1 VAHRVNF
8 DPCHRRG
15 HDRLPASHAGWQQGE
30 DIMEISRI
38 LWPTDFSENAA
49 KALPL
54 VTELTQKFGA
64 EIHILYVMKDYP
76 AFGASYG
83 QFDPDELK
91 KMQEW
96 EKQTAESRLSEICEQ
111 FLNEC
116 PLYIRHI
123 AIGEPAKEI
132 LKIIASQKIDMVVMT
147 NKGSEGHFDFGSVAE
162 RVLKCT
168 TVPVVMVPA

>member
-1 VAHRVNF
+1 
-8 DPCHRRG
+8 
-15 HDRLPASHAGWQQGE
+15 
-30 DIMEISRI
+30 MEISRI
-38 LWPTDFSENAA
+38 LWPTDFSENAG
-49 KALPL
+49 KALSL
-54 VTELTQKFGA
+54 VTQLSQKFGA

-96 EKQTAESRLSEICEQ
+96 EKQTADSRLGEICEK

-123 AIGEPAKEI
+123 AVGEPAKEI
-132 LKIIASQKIDMVVMT
+132 LKVIAKEKIDLVVMA
-147 NKGSEGHFDFGSVAE
+147 NRGSEGHFNFGSVSE

-168 TVPVVMVPA
+168 TVPLVTVPV

>member
-1 VAHRVNF
+1 
-8 DPCHRRG
+8 
-15 HDRLPASHAGWQQGE
+15 
-30 DIMEISRI
+30 MEISRI
-38 LWPTDFSENAA
+38 LWPTDFSENAG
-49 KALPL
+49 KALSL
-54 VTELTQKFGA
+54 VTQLSQKFGA

-96 EKQTAESRLSEICEQ
+96 EKQTAESRLGEICEK

-123 AIGEPAKEI
+123 AVGEPAKEI
-132 LKIIASQKIDMVVMT
+132 LKIIAQEKIDLVVMA
-147 NKGSEGHFDFGSVAE
+147 NRGSEGHFNFGSVAE

-168 TVPVVMVPA
+168 TVPVVMIPV

>member
-1 VAHRVNF
+1 M
-8 DPCHRRG
+8 G
-15 HDRLPASHAGWQQGE
+15 
-30 DIMEISRI
+30 ISRI
-38 LWPTDFSENAA
+38 LWPTDFSENAG

-54 VTELTQKFGA
+54 VTELAQKFGA

-83 QFDPDELK
+83 QFDPEELK

-96 EKQTAESRLSEICEQ
+96 EKQTAESRLSEICDK

-123 AIGEPAKEI
+123 AVGEPANVVLIDPARVAKVDRA
-132 LKIIASQKIDMVVMT
+132 ASASLSRNNPYHGRLLPDLDIEGDGVV
-147 NKGSEGHFDFGSVAE
+147 GCE
-162 RVLKCT
+162 RVS
-168 TVPVVMVPA
+168 

>member
-1 VAHRVNF
+1 
-8 DPCHRRG
+8 
-15 HDRLPASHAGWQQGE
+15 
-30 DIMEISRI
+30 MEISRI
-38 LWPTDFSENAA
+38 LWPTDFSANAA

-54 VTELTQKFGA
+54 VTALTQKFGA

-76 AFGASYG
+76 AFGAYYG
-83 QFDPDELK
+83 QFDPEELK

-96 EKQTAESRLSEICEQ
+96 EKQTAESRLNEICDT

-123 AIGEPAKEI
+123 AVGEPAKEI
-132 LKIIASQKIDMVVMT
+132 LKVIADQKIDMVVMT

-168 TVPVVMVPA
+168 TIPVVMVPV

>member
-1 VAHRVNF
+1 M
-8 DPCHRRG
+8 
-15 HDRLPASHAGWQQGE
+15 
-30 DIMEISRI
+30 IMGISRI
-38 LWPTDFSENAA
+38 LWPTDFSENAG

-54 VTELTQKFGA
+54 VTDLAQKFGA

-83 QFDPDELK
+83 QFDPEELK

-96 EKQTAESRLSEICEQ
+96 EKQTAESRLTEICDT

-123 AIGEPAKEI
+123 AVGEPAKEI
-132 LKIIASQKIDMVVMT
+132 LKVIAQEKIDIVVMA
-147 NKGSEGHFDFGSVAE
+147 NRGSEGHFNFGSVAE

-168 TVPVVMVPA
+168 TVPVVTIPV

>member
-1 VAHRVNF
+1 
-8 DPCHRRG
+8 
-15 HDRLPASHAGWQQGE
+15 
-30 DIMEISRI
+30 
-38 LWPTDFSENAA
+38 
-49 KALPL
+49 
-54 VTELTQKFGA
+54 
-64 EIHILYVMKDYP
+64 LYVMKDYP

-96 EKQTAESRLSEICEQ
+96 EKQTAGSRLTEICDK

-123 AIGEPAKEI
+123 AVGEPAKEI
-132 LKIIASQKIDMVVMT
+132 LKIIADQKINIVVMA
-147 NKGSEGHFDFGSVAE
+147 NRGSEGHFNFGSVAE

-168 TVPVVMVPA
+168 TVPVVMIPV

>member
-1 VAHRVNF
+1 MGIN
-8 DPCHRRG
+8 
-15 HDRLPASHAGWQQGE
+15 
-30 DIMEISRI
+30 RI
-38 LWPTDFSENAA
+38 LWPTDFSENAG
-49 KALPL
+49 KALSM
-54 VTELTQKFGA
+54 VTELAQKFGA

-83 QFDPDELK
+83 QFDPEELI

-96 EKQTAESRLSEICEQ
+96 EKQTAESRLGEICDK

-123 AIGEPAKEI
+123 AVGEPAKEI
-132 LKIIASQKIDMVVMT
+132 LKIIAQEKIDVVVMA
-147 NKGSEGHFDFGSVAE
+147 NRGSEGHFNFGSVAE

-168 TVPVVMVPA
+168 TAPVFMIPV

>member
-1 VAHRVNF
+1 
-8 DPCHRRG
+8 
-15 HDRLPASHAGWQQGE
+15 
-30 DIMEISRI
+30 MEISRI

-54 VTELTQKFGA
+54 VTELAQKFGA

-91 KMQEW
+91 KMQAW
-96 EKQTAESRLSEICEQ
+96 EEETAGTRLTEICDK

-132 LKIIASQKIDMVVMT
+132 LKIIADQKINIVVMA
-147 NKGSEGHFDFGSVAE
+147 NRGSEGHFNFGSVAE

-168 TVPVVMVPA
+168 TVPVVMIPV

>member
-1 VAHRVNF
+1 MGFN
-8 DPCHRRG
+8 
-15 HDRLPASHAGWQQGE
+15 
-30 DIMEISRI
+30 RI
-38 LWPTDFSENAA
+38 LWPTDLSENAG

-54 VTELTQKFGA
+54 VTELAQQFGA
-64 EIHILYVMKDYP
+64 EIHILYVMRDYP

-83 QFDPDELK
+83 QFDPEELK

-96 EKQTAESRLSEICEQ
+96 EKQTAEARLSEICEK

-123 AIGEPAKEI
+123 AVGEPAKEI
-132 LKIIASQKIDMVVMT
+132 LKIIAQQKIDVVVMA
-147 NKGSEGHFDFGSVAE
+147 NRGSEGHFNFGSVAE

-168 TVPVVMVPA
+168 TVPVFMIPV

>member
-1 VAHRVNF
+1 
-8 DPCHRRG
+8 
-15 HDRLPASHAGWQQGE
+15 
-30 DIMEISRI
+30 MEISRI
-38 LWPTDFSENAA
+38 LWPTDFSENAG
-49 KALPL
+49 KALSL
-54 VTELTQKFGA
+54 VTQLSQKFGA

-96 EKQTAESRLSEICEQ
+96 EKQTADSRLGEICEK

-123 AIGEPAKEI
+123 AVGEPAKEI
-132 LKIIASQKIDMVVMT
+132 LKIIAKEKIDLVVMA
-147 NKGSEGHFDFGSVAE
+147 NRGSEGHFNFGSVAE

-168 TVPVVMVPA
+168 TVPVVMIPV

>member
-1 VAHRVNF
+1 
-8 DPCHRRG
+8 
-15 HDRLPASHAGWQQGE
+15 
-30 DIMEISRI
+30 MEISRI

-54 VTELTQKFGA
+54 VTELAQKFGA

-76 AFGASYG
+76 AFGAYYG

-96 EKQTAESRLSEICEQ
+96 EKQTAGSRLTEICDK

-123 AIGEPAKEI
+123 AVGEPAKEI
-132 LKIIASQKIDMVVMT
+132 LKIIADQKINIIVMA
-147 NKGSEGHFDFGSVAE
+147 NRGSEGHFNFGSVAE

-168 TVPVVMVPA
+168 TVPVVMIPV

>member
-1 VAHRVNF
+1 M
-8 DPCHRRG
+8 
-15 HDRLPASHAGWQQGE
+15 QIQ
-30 DIMEISRI
+30 RI

-49 KALPL
+49 AALPL
-54 VTELTQKFGA
+54 VTQLSQKFGA

-76 AFGASYG
+76 AFGAHYG
-83 QFDPDELK
+83 QFDPEEWK

-96 EKQTAESRLSEICEQ
+96 EKKTAEGRLAEICDK

-123 AIGEPAKEI
+123 AVGEPAKEI
-132 LKIIASQKIDMVVMT
+132 LRVIEREKIDLVVMAT
-147 NKGSEGHFDFGSVAE
+147 RGSEGHFNFGSVAE

-168 TVPVVMVPA
+168 TVPVVMIPV

>member
-1 VAHRVNF
+1 M
-8 DPCHRRG
+8 G
-15 HDRLPASHAGWQQGE
+15 
-30 DIMEISRI
+30 ISRI
-38 LWPTDFSENAA
+38 LWPTDFSENAG

-54 VTELTQKFGA
+54 VTDLAQKFGA

-83 QFDPDELK
+83 QFDPEELK

-96 EKQTAESRLSEICEQ
+96 EKQTADSRLSEICEK

-123 AIGEPAKEI
+123 AVGEPAKEI
-132 LKIIASQKIDMVVMT
+132 LKIIAQEKIDIVVMA
-147 NKGSEGHFDFGSVAE
+147 NRGSEGHFNFGSVAE

-168 TVPVVMVPA
+168 TVPVCMIPV

>member
-1 VAHRVNF
+1 M
-8 DPCHRRG
+8 G
-15 HDRLPASHAGWQQGE
+15 
-30 DIMEISRI
+30 ISRI
-38 LWPTDFSENAA
+38 LWPTDFSENAG

-54 VTELTQKFGA
+54 VTELAQKFGA

-96 EKQTAESRLSEICEQ
+96 EKQTADSRLGEICEK

-123 AIGEPAKEI
+123 AVGEPAKEI
-132 LKIIASQKIDMVVMT
+132 LKVIAKEKIDLVVMA
-147 NKGSEGHFDFGSVAE
+147 NRGSEGHFNFGSVAE

-168 TVPVVMVPA
+168 TVPVVMIPV

>member
-1 VAHRVNF
+1 MQIN
-8 DPCHRRG
+8 
-15 HDRLPASHAGWQQGE
+15 
-30 DIMEISRI
+30 RI

-54 VTELTQKFGA
+54 VTELSRKFGA

-96 EKQTAESRLSEICEQ
+96 EKKTAETRLSEICDQ

-123 AIGEPAKEI
+123 GVGDPAKEI
-132 LKIIASQKIDMVVMT
+132 LKVIAAQKIDLVVLA
-147 NKGSEGHFDFGSVAE
+147 NRGSEGHFNFGSVSE

-168 TVPVVMVPA
+168 TVPVVTVPV

>member
-1 VAHRVNF
+1 
-8 DPCHRRG
+8 
-15 HDRLPASHAGWQQGE
+15 
-30 DIMEISRI
+30 MEITRI

-54 VTELTQKFGA
+54 VTSMTQKYGA

-83 QFDPDELK
+83 QFDPEDLK

-96 EKQTAESRLSEICEQ
+96 ERQTAESRLNEICDK

-123 AIGEPAKEI
+123 SVGEPAKEI
-132 LKIIASQKIDMVVMT
+132 LKLIEKEKIDMVIMT
-147 NKGSEGHFDFGSVAE
+147 NRGSEGHFDFGSVAE

-168 TVPVVMVPA
+168 SVPVLTVPV

>member
-1 VAHRVNF
+1 
-8 DPCHRRG
+8 
-15 HDRLPASHAGWQQGE
+15 
-30 DIMEISRI
+30 MEINRI

-54 VTELTQKFGA
+54 VTSLTQKYGA

-83 QFDPDELK
+83 QFDPEDLK
-91 KMQEW
+91 KMQAW
-96 EKQTAESRLSEICEQ
+96 EKQTADARLNEICDK

-123 AIGEPAKEI
+123 SIGEPAKEI
-132 LKIIASQKIDMVVMT
+132 LKLIEKEKIDMVVMASR
-147 NKGSEGHFDFGSVAE
+147 GSEGHFNFGSVAE

-168 TVPVVMVPA
+168 SVPVITIPV

>member
-1 VAHRVNF
+1 M
-8 DPCHRRG
+8 D
-15 HDRLPASHAGWQQGE
+15 
-30 DIMEISRI
+30 ISRI

-54 VTELTQKFGA
+54 VTDLAQKFGA

-96 EKQTAESRLSEICEQ
+96 EKQTAGSRLTEICDK

-123 AIGEPAKEI
+123 GVGEPAKEI
-132 LKIIASQKIDMVVMT
+132 LKIIADQKINIIVMA
-147 NKGSEGHFDFGSVAE
+147 NRGSEGHFNFGSVAE

-168 TVPVVMVPA
+168 TVPVVMIPV

>member
-1 VAHRVNF
+1 
-8 DPCHRRG
+8 
-15 HDRLPASHAGWQQGE
+15 
-30 DIMEISRI
+30 MEISRI

-54 VTELTQKFGA
+54 VTELAKKFGA

-83 QFDPDELK
+83 QFDPDDLK

-96 EKQTAESRLSEICEQ
+96 EKQTAGSRLTEICDK

-123 AIGEPAKEI
+123 SVGEPAKEI
-132 LKIIASQKIDMVVMT
+132 LKIIADQKINIIVMA
-147 NKGSEGHFDFGSVAE
+147 NRGSEAHFNFGSVAE
-162 RVLKCT
+162 RVLKST
-168 TVPVVMVPA
+168 TVPVVMIPV

>member
-1 VAHRVNF
+1 
-8 DPCHRRG
+8 
-15 HDRLPASHAGWQQGE
+15 
-30 DIMEISRI
+30 MEISRI
-38 LWPTDFSENAA
+38 LWPTDFSENAG
-49 KALPL
+49 KALSL
-54 VTELTQKFGA
+54 VTQLSQKFGA

-96 EKQTAESRLSEICEQ
+96 EKQTADSRLGEICDK

-123 AIGEPAKEI
+123 AVGEPAKEI
-132 LKIIASQKIDMVVMT
+132 LKIIAKEKIDLVVMA
-147 NKGSEGHFDFGSVAE
+147 NRGSEGHFNFGSVAE

-168 TVPVVMVPA
+168 TVPVVMIPV

>member
-1 VAHRVNF
+1 
-8 DPCHRRG
+8 
-15 HDRLPASHAGWQQGE
+15 
-30 DIMEISRI
+30 MEISRI

-54 VTELTQKFGA
+54 VTELAKKFGA

-83 QFDPDELK
+83 QFDPDDLK

-96 EKQTAESRLSEICEQ
+96 EKQTAGSRLTEICDK

-123 AIGEPAKEI
+123 AVGEPAKEI
-132 LKIIASQKIDMVVMT
+132 LKIIADQQINMIVMA
-147 NKGSEGHFDFGSVAE
+147 NRGSEGHFNFGSVAE
-162 RVLKCT
+162 RVLKST
-168 TVPVVMVPA
+168 TVPVVMIPV

>member
-1 VAHRVNF
+1 MEERA
-8 DPCHRRG
+8 
-15 HDRLPASHAGWQQGE
+15 
-30 DIMEISRI
+30 MEISRI
-38 LWPTDFSENAA
+38 LWPTDFSENAG
-49 KALPL
+49 KALSL
-54 VTELTQKFGA
+54 VTQLSQKFGA

-96 EKQTAESRLSEICEQ
+96 EKQTADSRLGEICEK

-123 AIGEPAKEI
+123 AVGEPAKEI
-132 LKIIASQKIDMVVMT
+132 LKIIAKEKIDLVVMA
-147 NKGSEGHFDFGSVAE
+147 NRGSEGHFNFGSVAE

-168 TVPVVMVPA
+168 TVPVVMIPV

>member
-1 VAHRVNF
+1 
-8 DPCHRRG
+8 
-15 HDRLPASHAGWQQGE
+15 
-30 DIMEISRI
+30 MEISRI
-38 LWPTDFSENAA
+38 LWPTDFSENASR
-49 KALPL
+49 ALPV
-54 VTELTQKFGA
+54 VTSLSQQYGA

-76 AFGASYG
+76 EFGAHYG
-83 QFDPDELK
+83 DFDPK
-91 KMQEW
+91 
-96 EKQTAESRLSEICEQ
+96 EKETMEAMEKEMAERRLTEICDK

-123 AIGEPAKEI
+123 AVGEPAKEI
-132 LKIIASQKIDMVVMT
+132 LKVIATQKIDMVVMT

>member
-1 VAHRVNF
+1 
-8 DPCHRRG
+8 
-15 HDRLPASHAGWQQGE
+15 
-30 DIMEISRI
+30 MEISRI
-38 LWPTDFSENAA
+38 LWPTDFSENAG

-54 VTELTQKFGA
+54 VTQLSQKFGA

-96 EKQTAESRLSEICEQ
+96 EKQTAESRLSEICDK

-123 AIGEPAKEI
+123 AVGEPAKEI
-132 LKIIASQKIDMVVMT
+132 LKIIAQEKIDVVVMA
-147 NKGSEGHFDFGSVAE
+147 NRGSEGHFNFGSVAE

-168 TVPVVMVPA
+168 TVPVVTIPV